1 MPDNT
6 DLVIPGRVPDLLN
19 TLAAN
24 ADFSKGVIFLRTAEG
39 NTESKAAAA
48 APNKTAVPVAS
59 SPVS

>member
-1 MPDNT
+1 M
-6 DLVIPGRVPDLLN
+6 PGRVPDFLN

-24 ADFSKGVIFLRTAEG
+24 ADFSNGVIFLRIVEG